1 MSGLK
6 TFGPDTL
13 GERQEFS
20 HEEAHLSN
28 VSLPNPQA
36 DAKVDAGVGMSPG
49 TRKGE
54 EHQVLGTGQ
63 SFSNVK
69 IDHNP
74 GKGPGTAQGLTAGS
88 AKGLAQPFGSAD
100 TKKR

>member
-20 HEEAHLSN
+20 HGEAHLSN

-36 DAKVDAGVGMSPG
+36 DAKVDAGVGMGG
-49 TRKGE
+49 TGKGA
-54 EHQVLGTGQ
+54 EHQVLGNGEP
-63 SFSNVK
+63 FSNVG

-74 GKGPGTAQGLTAGS
+74 GKGPGVAMGLTGGS
-88 AKGLAQPFGSAD
+88 AKGLPQPFGSAD

>member
-13 GERQEFS
+13 GERLEFS

-36 DAKVDAGVGMSPG
+36 DAKVDAGVGMSPSTG
-49 TRKGE
+49 KGP
-54 EHQVLGTGQ
+54 EHQVLGNGE
-63 SFSNVK
+63 SFSNVG
-69 IDHNP
+69 IDHHP
-74 GKGPGTAQGLTAGS
+74 GKGPGTAMGLSGAS
-88 AKGLAQPFGSAD
+88 AKGLAQPFGSKD
-100 TKKR
+100 TKP